1 MYLLNKTPI
10 FLEFL
15 KRFMSKAGYVF
26 KDENIQ
32 NRLFLHSKCNC
43 GQKDCATVYLKS
55 KKPFKEEIQGA
66 NIIETNKGFFIV
78 HILEDGYFEFEALL
92 YEKFPYKNEIDKCFH
107 KQKKINQIVPIKRKI
122 VKKLS
127 KKDKENLH
135 RYFKDLKFRE
145 PNIIDLGVVDFKDEI
160 DEEFGGKI

>member
-26 KDENIQ
+26 EDENIQ

-55 KKPFKEEIQGA
+55 KKPFKEESTGINIFNTEPLA
-66 NIIETNKGFFIV
+66 NSN
-78 HILEDGYFEFEALL
+78 H
-92 YEKFPYKNEIDKCFH
+92 C
-107 KQKKINQIVPIKRKI
+107 KQLISSHSN
-122 VKKLS
+122 
-127 KKDKENLH
+127 
-135 RYFKDLKFRE
+135 F
-145 PNIIDLGVVDFKDEI
+145 
-160 DEEFGGKI
+160 